1 MSESIDK
8 RVIKK
13 YPNRRLYDTAESKYV
28 TLSDVRELVL
38 GGVAFCV
45 IDKKSGDD
53 ITRSI
58 LLQIIIEQ
66 EEEENVDPMFSTEVL
81 EQMIGFYGKSVQGQ
95 AGDFIQNSLS
105 LFQEQQKRFQEQVT
119 GALQN
124 NPMSLGLPKSHS
136 AIWICGSK
144 CKTRFLA
151 LLVSGG
157 RDKVAPTTNNGLLS
171 AGFEKRGRPFLSRSL
186 RFGDLAFDSLYLPE
200 YLTRYALTKTTEILF
215 NRFYFRTPDIR
226 IDGEQRIDHFLIEV
240 ETTQI

>member
-81 EQMIGFYGKSVQGQ
+81 EQMIGFYGRSVQGQ

-105 LFQEQQKRFQEQVT
+105 LFQEQQKRFQEQVS

-124 NPMSLGLPKSHS
+124 NPMSSGFAEVAQRNMDMWQQMQNTFFS
-136 AIWICGSK
+136 AAGV
-144 CKTRFLA
+144 RRPGQ
-151 LLVSGG
+151 GG
-157 RDKVAPTTNNGLLS
+157 TD
-171 AGFEKRGRPFLSRSL
+171 
-186 RFGDLAFDSLYLPE
+186 GDE
-200 YLTRYALTKTTEILF
+200 
-215 NRFYFRTPDIR
+215 
-226 IDGEQRIDHFLIEV
+226 
-240 ETTQI
+240 

>member
-1 MSESIDK
+1 MSESTDK

-124 NPMSLGLPKSHS
+124 NPMSSGFAEVAQRNMDMWQQMQNTFFS
-136 AIWICGSK
+136 AAGVRRPGQGS
-144 CKTRFLA
+144 T
-151 LLVSGG
+151 
-157 RDKVAPTTNNGLLS
+157 DND
-171 AGFEKRGRPFLSRSL
+171 E
-186 RFGDLAFDSLYLPE
+186 
-200 YLTRYALTKTTEILF
+200 
-215 NRFYFRTPDIR
+215 
-226 IDGEQRIDHFLIEV
+226 
-240 ETTQI
+240 

>member
-1 MSESIDK
+1 MSESTDK

-66 EEEENVDPMFSTEVL
+66 EEENVDPMFSTEVL

-124 NPMSLGLPKSHS
+124 NPMSSGFAEVAQRNMDMWQQMQNTFFS
-136 AIWICGSK
+136 AAGVRRPGQGS
-144 CKTRFLA
+144 T
-151 LLVSGG
+151 
-157 RDKVAPTTNNGLLS
+157 DND
-171 AGFEKRGRPFLSRSL
+171 E
-186 RFGDLAFDSLYLPE
+186 
-200 YLTRYALTKTTEILF
+200 
-215 NRFYFRTPDIR
+215 
-226 IDGEQRIDHFLIEV
+226 
-240 ETTQI
+240 